1 MKAMLYV
8 YLMMQS
14 PVDAQNNIFS
24 RDFVQYSPPPL
35 GAFCMVEERLSP
47 KGLQLD
53 LGLTEK
59 PNLTMKLP

>member
-1 MKAMLYV
+1 MLYV

-47 KGLQLD
+47 KAC
-53 LGLTEK
+53 
-59 PNLTMKLP
+59 N